1 MLKTFVKTTAC
12 LAVSAAAIIAA
23 TRMDASAAGRRSSSA
38 DTTEAKPAPAPST
51 RKSAPPKPAPEPA
64 PKLTVASLATK
75 SSFAEPPASTATAT
89 ARAGTADV
97 ALVTVPDWKGKRLSV
112 ARREARKLGLNVT
125 GRTGDGDAV
134 PGDEA
139 SDYRVRKQLVEAGRE
154 VAPGT
159 DVPLRVRMI
168 VDTAEGY

>member
-1 MLKTFVKTTAC
+1 MFKTFVKTTAC

-51 RKSAPPKPAPEPA
+51 RKSAPPKPAPAPA

-75 SSFAEPPASTATAT
+75 SSFAEPPASTAT

-112 ARREARKLGLNVT
+112 ARREARKLGLNVEAT
-125 GRTGDGDAV
+125 NGIGDTV
-134 PGDEA
+134 PADEA
-139 SDYRVRKQLVEAGRE
+139 SSYRVRRQLVEAGRE
-154 VAPGT
+154 VEPGS
-159 DVPLRVRMI
+159 DVPVRVRMI
-168 VDTAEGY
+168 VETAEGY

>member
-23 TRMDASAAGRRSSSA
+23 ARMEASAAGRTSSP

-51 RKSAPPKPAPEPA
+51 RKSAPPRPVPAPAPE
-64 PKLTVASLATK
+64 PKLTVARLATK
-75 SSFAEPPASTATAT
+75 SSSAEPPASAPI

-112 ARREARKLGLNVT
+112 ARREARKLGLDVT
-125 GRTGDGDAV
+125 GRTSDGDPV
-134 PGDEA
+134 PADEA

-159 DVPLRVRMI
+159 DVPVRVRMI